1 MLKVIGI
8 ILIIGGSGGYGIAR
22 AVRLYRQLRQ
32 LRELLAAL
40 ELLKCELNY
49 TLLPLPELCSV
60 TAKRSRGEIRTFFTA
75 FGSRVELG
83 RRHAAEEALEESRLN
98 LPSDAAMALLELC
111 ETLGRYDMDG
121 ENRMLRLSAQRIQ
134 SAQARCESEKRQMA
148 RSCAALAVCA
158 GIALAILML

>member
-60 TAKRSRGEIRTFFTA
+60 TAKRSRGETQAFFTT
-75 FGSRVELG
+75 FGKRVELG
-83 RRHAAEEALEESRLN
+83 RRHAAEEALEESRLS

-111 ETLGRYDMDG
+111 DNLGRFDLDG
-121 ENRMLRLSAQRIQ
+121 GNRLLTLTQERLRTALERT
-134 SAQARCESEKRQMA
+134 ETEKRPLAKSYAVLGMA
-148 RSCAALAVCA
+148 AGAALV
-158 GIALAILML
+158 ILVL